1 MTKELK
7 MKIDAKVEFS
17 DEVASQLE
25 RSFVRVPVDMD
36 YVEGN
41 EQDIRSWI
49 ANELEDMFGRSF
61 MQEDFE
67 VKNME
72 DIIEEINFDDFEDK
86 VN

>member
-17 DEVASQLE
+17 DEVALQLE

-86 VN
+86 TN

>member
-1 MTKELK
+1 

-41 EQDIRSWI
+41 EQDITSWI